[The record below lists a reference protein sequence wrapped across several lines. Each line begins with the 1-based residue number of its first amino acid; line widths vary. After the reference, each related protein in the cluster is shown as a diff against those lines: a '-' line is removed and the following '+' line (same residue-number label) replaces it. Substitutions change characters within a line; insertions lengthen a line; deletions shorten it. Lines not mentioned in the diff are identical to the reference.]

1 MIWCINRICILIG
14 LEIATSKMAPLYIHL
29 EHIYIVYIEADIYTD
44 CNLSKTYKKKQRK
57 QWKEKPTKKIPQ
69 KKTK

>member
-1 MIWCINRICILIG
+1 LIG

-57 QWKEKPTKKIPQ
+57 TMKRKAHKKKYHK